1 MVRVILA
8 AALVAVSTIAFSP
21 AAHAT
26 PSLNDVLARLDAL
39 EKENA
44 GLRKRVQRL
53 EAAERERPVVASL
66 PATAPAPSA
75 RAARSAPIVPSA
87 GALTPAASQAYAS
100 VLSPVEVRNWTGL
113 YLGASAGLRREDHT
127 WTTNAFLG
135 PPAGP
140 IGQWPNSQ
148 DFNDTGARVGGFLG
162 YNLQIAPKFVVGVE
176 GDFAW
181 GSTKTS
187 TNYVIPGAGFG
198 IFPVGSLAPND
209 TSTFKTEW
217 DASLRGRVGAL
228 ITPDT
233 LAYLTGGVSWQR
245 VKATATCDATTFFPG
260 ICVLDSR
267 SDTQSKTL
275 TGWTLGA
282 GLESVI
288 AGAWTGRIEYRYA
301 QYNDFNALLI
311 PTNCCDGNLDTTI
324 SLSTHTFIAGIA
336 YKIGGY

>member
-1 MVRVILA
+1 MVRIILA
-8 AALVAVSTIAFSP
+8 AAFVAASMIAFSP

-26 PSLNDVLARLDAL
+26 RSLDDVLARLDAL

-44 GLRKRVQRL
+44 SLRKRVQRL
-53 EAAERERPVVASL
+53 EATERERPVMASL
-66 PATAPAPSA
+66 PAAAPAPSG
-75 RAARSAPIVPSA
+75 RTARSASAVPS
-87 GALTPAASQAYAS
+87 GATLTPAASQAYAAI
-100 VLSPVEVRNWTGL
+100 LTPVEARNWTGF
-113 YLGASAGLRREDHT
+113 YLGGSAGLRREDHT
-127 WTTNAFLG
+127 WTTNAFLA
-135 PPAGP
+135 PPIGP
-140 IGQWPNSQ
+140 IAQWPNSQ
-148 DFNDTGARVGGFLG
+148 GFNDTGARIGGFLG
-162 YNLQIAPKFVVGVE
+162 YNLQIAPRFVVGIE

-181 GSTKTS
+181 GSTRTS

-198 IFPVGSLAPND
+198 IFPIGGLAPND
-209 TSTFKTEW
+209 TSEFKTQW
-217 DASLRGRVGAL
+217 DASLRGRIGAL

-233 LAYLTGGVSWQR
+233 LAYLTGGASWQR
-245 VKATATCDATTFFPG
+245 VQATATCDATTFVPG
-260 ICVLDSR
+260 ICVIDSR

-324 SLSTHTFIAGIA
+324 SLSTHTFVAGIA
-336 YKIGGY
+336 YKLGGY